1 MDVKDNSEGVVRFDL
16 KAPKVPQKVVIKVT
30 AMMGSVSVDRVV
42 EIPVRPPIPWASLAG
57 TGEVREGQTAVFKLP
72 SGWVSTTG
80 NAQLSIQALPSLKM
94 LGGLKFLLQY
104 PYGCIEQ
111 TTSTVFP
118 LLYLNEL
125 AAQIDPKKFNAA
137 GVRNAVTAGIE
148 RIISMQT
155 LSGGFGWWPGSSDEY
170 VWGSIYAT
178 DFLLEADR
186 AGYPVPQMSQ
196 TGGLNYLEKILSGKD
211 SEYSLQEKSYAVYV
225 LAKGGRIKASWIRRL
240 QERMKDLPEYS
251 RFHIAGALAIMGD
264 RKTAEEILAKGMSD
278 NPIDMETDGS
288 LNSYTRQQALAL
300 TMYMDISPNSPFVPG
315 LVKRLENSMKDG
327 RWATT
332 QENGTA
338 LIALGKYARYL
349 SLNEANLKGL
359 VFVDGQKKYFFDS
372 QNGFKVSDRVLVGKE
387 ITIEVTGTGSMYYTW
402 LVDGVPAIDK
412 VEEKDSG
419 LSVRRVFLTK
429 EGNPVDLNKVRQ
441 GDVLIADITVDPQ
454 GMANNLVIE
463 DLLPAGFEVENPRL
477 RTSEKLDGEDE
488 ESETEE
494 HMDIRDDRLV
504 FFTNVNGIT
513 HYKYVVRAVTRGDFI
528 LPAVRAE
535 LMYSPNIYSINGQ
548 GRVKIVE

>member
-1 MDVKDNSEGVVRFDL
+1 MLPSTGNSEL
-16 KAPKVPQKVVIKVT
+16 KKV
-30 AMMGSVSVDRVV
+30 
-42 EIPVRPPIPWASLAG
+42 
-57 TGEVREGQTAVFKLP
+57 
-72 SGWVSTTG
+72 
-80 NAQLSIQALPSLKM
+80 
-94 LGGLKFLLQY
+94 
-104 PYGCIEQ
+104 
-111 TTSTVFP
+111 
-118 LLYLNEL
+118 
-125 AAQIDPKKFNAA
+125 
-137 GVRNAVTAGIE
+137 
-148 RIISMQT
+148 
-155 LSGGFGWWPGSSDEY
+155 
-170 VWGSIYAT
+170 
-178 DFLLEADR
+178 
-186 AGYPVPQMSQ
+186 
-196 TGGLNYLEKILSGKD
+196 LSGKD

-315 LVKRLENSMKDG
+315 LVKRLEENMKDG

-372 QNGFKVSDRVLVGKE
+372 QNGFKVSDRALVGKE

-477 RTSEKLDGEDE
+477 KTSEKLDGVDE
-488 ESETEE
+488 ESEAEE